1 MHGWAQLVQ
10 VPIFHTFLIGPLFLY
25 LCDKLIAAGTAG
37 RQLKVKKVEWLPSDV
52 LHLEFER
59 PPDFNYK
66 AGAFIEIAST
76 GISASLFHPFTLTS
90 APHEDNL
97 SLHIRAVGP
106 WTRKARQL
114 YNPNSSNHPPV
125 VVTGPYGSPNE
136 TWSSFETVIMVGGGI
151 GVTPFAAILKDFI
164 FRSKNDQS
172 LKTKKL
178 IFFWICRSQKQ
189 FEWLVDIIR
198 NAESED
204 IKGRLE
210 VHIFITELKE
220 KFDVRTIML
229 YICEKQFYKVHNT
242 SLFTG
247 LQASTHFGRPDFVDL
262 FRQIQTA
269 NPRSDHVVVFS
280 CVPLAVV
287 AVLDASCDEVNKSS
301 GPRFLHSGDSF
312 L

>member
-66 AGAFIEIAST
+66 AGAWIEIAST

-90 APHEDNL
+90 APHEDTL

-106 WTRKARQL
+106 WTRKARQI

-136 TWSSFETVIMVGGGI
+136 TWSSFEIVIMVGGGI

-198 NAESED
+198 NAEMED
-204 IKGRLE
+204 LKG
-210 VHIFITELKE
+210 
-220 KFDVRTIML
+220 
-229 YICEKQFYKVHNT
+229 
-242 SLFTG
+242 
-247 LQASTHFGRPDFVDL
+247 
-262 FRQIQTA
+262 
-269 NPRSDHVVVFS
+269 
-280 CVPLAVV
+280 
-287 AVLDASCDEVNKSS
+287 
-301 GPRFLHSGDSF
+301 
-312 L
+312 